1 VFVKN
6 LAKQLL
12 QLPFLLVIVGFFE
25 PFLFQIVTLP
35 FLVIGLGVVIAL
47 FARKVIISRL
57 MSTTIALV
65 VAPIVTFILIIS
77 FNYWSLK
84 GIASN
89 GNEIN
94 TEYLSTW
101 SIILPTL
108 SFITI
113 CCIILYRNWKEKS
126 QHAYNAS

>member
-1 VFVKN
+1 MKN

-47 FARKVIISRL
+47 FARKVIVSRL
-57 MSTTIALV
+57 MSTTIAII
-65 VAPIVTFILIIS
+65 VAPVVTFILILS

-84 GIASN
+84 SN
-89 GNEIN
+89 VSIGNEIHID
-94 TEYLSTW
+94 YLYTW

-108 SFITI
+108 SLITI
-113 CCIILYRNWKEKS
+113 CCFILYRNWKEKS
-126 QHAYNAS
+126 QHAYHAS

>member
-1 VFVKN
+1 LKN

-77 FNYWSLK
+77 FNYWSMK
-84 GIASN
+84 GNAGN

-113 CCIILYRNWKEKS
+113 CFIILYRNWKEKS
-126 QHAYNAS
+126 QHVYNAS

>member
-1 VFVKN
+1 M
-6 LAKQLL
+6 
-12 QLPFLLVIVGFFE
+12 GFFE
-25 PFLFQIVTLP
+25 PFLFQIITLP

-113 CCIILYRNWKEKS
+113 CCIILYRNWKERS